1 MKKLRIATIGVGRF
15 GIFHL
20 HAIRQLEDILNI
32 ELVAAAESDVTK
44 HLKIKNNFNI
54 PVYDDYLEMIEKENL
69 NAVSVATQD
78 HQHRNIVINSLANG
92 LHVFVEKPLD
102 TTANGSLEMIEI
114 ANQRE
119 LLLQVDFHKRYDPY
133 HIEIKQLI
141 NKNKFGDFLY
151 GYCHMEDQIV
161 VPRDW
166 FKDWAHNTSPAWFLG
181 SNFIDLISW
190 LMDSRVE
197 NVFAK
202 GQKNKLKSLGIDSF
216 DSMQSML
223 TFENGAVINMDCSWI
238 LPEQFSSIVSQ
249 GFRLIG
255 TEGIVVANSHDRGTT
270 SCFTSEQGVRNH
282 NSGFMN
288 LVNDVYGKAK
298 YVGYGITSIQHF
310 VENIV
315 HLNNGLN
322 LEDLEGTYPSG
333 YDGHEVT
340 KAIEAIHL
348 SIESGEVID
357 VQKENKRAY
366 MV

>member
-44 HLKIKNNFNI
+44 HLKIKNNFSI

-78 HQHRNIVINSLANG
+78 HQHRDIVINSLANG

-102 TTANGSLEMIEI
+102 TNANGSLEMIEI
-114 ANQRE
+114 AKQRE

-133 HIEIKQLI
+133 HVEIKQLI

-166 FKDWAHNTSPAWFLG
+166 FKYWAHNTSPAWFLG

-190 LMDSRVE
+190 LMNSRVE

-202 GQKNKLKSLGIDSF
+202 GQKNKLINLGIDTF

-223 TFENGAVINMDCSWI
+223 TFENGAVISMDCSWI

-255 TEGIVVANSHDRGTT
+255 TEGIVVANSHNRGTT

-282 NSGFMN
+282 NSGFMS

>member
-20 HAIRQLEDILNI
+20 HAFRQLEEILNI

-44 HLKIKNNFNI
+44 HLGIKNDFNI
-54 PVYDDYLEMIEKENL
+54 PVYADYLEMLKKENL
-69 NAVSVATQD
+69 DAVSVATRD
-78 HQHRNIVINSLANG
+78 HQHRDIVVNSLLDG

-102 TTANGSLEMIEI
+102 TSTNGSLEMINI
-114 ANQRE
+114 AKKGN

-133 HIEIKQLI
+133 HREIKQLI
-141 NKNKFGDFLY
+141 DNNKFGHFLY
-151 GYCHMEDQIV
+151 GYCYMEDQIV

-166 FKDWAHNTSPAWFLG
+166 FKDWAHKTSPVWFLG

-190 LMDSRVE
+190 MMNSRVK

-202 GQKNKLKSLGIDSF
+202 GHKNKLVKLGLDTF
-216 DSMQSML
+216 DSVQSML
-223 TFENGAVINMDCSWI
+223 TFENGAVITLDSSWI

-255 TEGIVVANSHDRGTT
+255 TEGIVDADSHNRGTT

-288 LVNDVYGKAK
+288 LENDVYGKPK
-298 YVGYGITSIQHF
+298 YVGYGIKSIQHF
-310 VENIV
+310 VENLV
-315 HLNNGLN
+315 HLNSGLK
-322 LEDLEGTYPSG
+322 LEDLKGTYPSG
-333 YDGHEVT
+333 IDGHEVT

-348 SIESGEVID
+348 SIETGDVID
-357 VQKENKRAY
+357 VQ
-366 MV
+366 